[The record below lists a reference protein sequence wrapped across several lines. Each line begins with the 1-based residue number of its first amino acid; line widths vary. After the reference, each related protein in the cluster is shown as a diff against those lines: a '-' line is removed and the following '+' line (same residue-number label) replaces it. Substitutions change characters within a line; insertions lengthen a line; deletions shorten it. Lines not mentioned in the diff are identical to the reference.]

1 MAQLCNIAMVE
12 GLRLGAMGILKDGGN
27 NVNPNYTLVGF
38 DLHGSG
44 GQGGV
49 INALWK
55 SREDYLRRCGS
66 FLMSFFWFSLWLR
79 WRSHAP
85 GESYATNKL
94 PFSSK
99 GMLWHWS
106 APL

>member
-44 GQGGV
+44 G
-49 INALWK
+49 
-55 SREDYLRRCGS
+55 
-66 FLMSFFWFSLWLR
+66 
-79 WRSHAP
+79 
-85 GESYATNKL
+85 
-94 PFSSK
+94 
-99 GMLWHWS
+99 
-106 APL
+106 